1 MRVIRGGLH
10 PPQKHRNAA
19 WLTLAISVLALAF
32 PATALGAQTGAAHP
46 KPTANS
52 FGGGPLRDA
61 GAGLGNTLLVLGSGY
76 RSPDGSPLVR
86 VAQRRLA
93 LAGYPSAGIDGLYG
107 PRTRQAVVAFQAAH
121 GLQVDGVVG
130 PRTWAA
136 LSRPVIILGPGAG
149 DRPGGTNVVRSL
161 QRRLASAG
169 DSPGPIDGRYGA
181 LTDGAVRRFQRA
193 HGLPVNGMAGPRTLA
208 LLATPA
214 PPVRRSNPLPQKSTP
229 SGKSAP
235 PVTRSNRDSRPRA
248 PPWTLRL
255 GRVLGVPRARCP
267 KEATGRAQEPCR
279 GWSSWAA

>member
-19 WLTLAISVLALAF
+19 RFTLAISVLALAF
-32 PATALGAQTGAAHP
+32 PATALGTQTGAARP

-52 FGGGPLRDA
+52 VGGGPSRDP
-61 GAGLGNTLLVLGSGY
+61 GPGLGNTLLVLGSGY
-76 RSPDGSPLVR
+76 GSPDGSPLVR

-121 GLQVDGVVG
+121 VLQVDGVVG

-136 LSRPVIILGPGAG
+136 LSRPIIILGPGAG

-169 DSPGPIDGRYGA
+169 DLPGPIDGRYGA

-214 PPVRRSNPLPQKSTP
+214 PPVRRSNPLPKS
-229 SGKSAP
+229 
-235 PVTRSNRDSRPRA
+235 PRH
-248 PPWTLRL
+248 RES
-255 GRVLGVPRARCP
+255 PRHR
-267 KEATGRAQEPCR
+267 
-279 GWSSWAA
+279 